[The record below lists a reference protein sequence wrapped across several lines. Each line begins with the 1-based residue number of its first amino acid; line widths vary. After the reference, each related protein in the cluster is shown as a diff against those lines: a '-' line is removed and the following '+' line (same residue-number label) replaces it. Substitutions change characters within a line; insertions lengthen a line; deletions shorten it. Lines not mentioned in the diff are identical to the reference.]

1 MSTQKPCRRLIREL
15 PVSVQPASRL
25 AHVGSDHLTITE
37 LIALVLN
44 TADGLHLAEE
54 IVSRFSIKGL
64 AQTTLTELQELRGIG
79 PSLAGRLQAAIE
91 LGGRVTNYREDY
103 PQLKNPSDAV
113 DLLMPKLRHREQ
125 EHFIVMLL
133 NVKNGVLDIVWLY
146 KGTLTSSVIRTGEI
160 FREAIRRQAAG
171 IIVVHNHPS
180 GDPTPSR
187 QDIKITHDIHKAGV
201 LLEIELLD
209 HLIIGD
215 GRFVSMKQSGLG
227 FLSETSPSPSPTS
240 P

>member
-15 PVSVQPASRL
+15 PVSVQPASRQ
-25 AHVGSDHLTITE
+25 ARVGSDHLTITE

-64 AQTTLTELQELRGIG
+64 AQTTLTELQQLHGIG

-91 LGGRVTNYREDY
+91 LGGRVTNYQEDY

-133 NVKNGVLDIVWLY
+133 NVKNRVLDIVWLY

-171 IIVVHNHPS
+171 IIVAAP
-180 GDPTPSR
+180 R
-187 QDIKITHDIHKAGV
+187 
-201 LLEIELLD
+201 
-209 HLIIGD
+209 
-215 GRFVSMKQSGLG
+215 
-227 FLSETSPSPSPTS
+227 
-240 P
+240 